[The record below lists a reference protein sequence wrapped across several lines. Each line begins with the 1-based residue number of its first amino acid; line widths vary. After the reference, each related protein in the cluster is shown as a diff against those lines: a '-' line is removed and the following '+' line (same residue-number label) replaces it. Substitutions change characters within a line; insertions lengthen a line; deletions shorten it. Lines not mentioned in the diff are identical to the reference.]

1 MDTPNAMLGLFKI
14 FSEISLTILTKEVE
28 EIEQT
33 QKIAGQNL
41 FSVLEIFEDHPLNKL
56 LIFILTHRLL

>member
-14 FSEISLTILTKEVE
+14 FSKISLTILTKEVE
-28 EIEQT
+28 ENNTEQT

-41 FSVLEIFEDHPLNKL
+41 FSVLEIIEDHALNEL
-56 LIFILTHRLL
+56 LIRLL